1 MCELV
6 TTAHLR
12 SGTRVTDRDR
22 LRTQN
27 GTRQVLALFHGE
39 AGLAP
44 PVQPVVRFA
53 LSSAKAMEALFHI
66 VGCVLAA
73 KPAPEVIDAFAA
85 QMRRER
91 AAVLV
96 KSAQG
101 ATFVRFGASD
111 AKLVA
116 MASEAVRG
124 TAAARLRFGFA
135 VGTREPGGPADEGG
149 LDISTRSIVQA
160 NELAAGA
167 EDGEVLV
174 SPQLAVW
181 LIESGVALR
190 SKQVTLPGGRVLPAC
205 LLDAPAPAVE
215 PGPRAAADPRSNAV
229 NDTRP
234 KARAA
239 GGLAPL
245 SPAAEA
251 KSPGEAPV
259 AAMHRADALGSV
271 FQALMAQAEEIARRQ
286 GELEARQD
294 AVLGKM
300 TLVDE
305 GSVSA
310 RHLSMLESELVAQVA
325 RVETRLEF
333 IDGLERRVGNVQS
346 VIADVERRL
355 SAQLHRRSEVESLK
369 VLCDTL
375 LAQLVE
381 AQPRLEEMATL
392 QGRLLPVASQVASLV
407 QALED
412 SRRASALLESRLG
425 EMDRGAEA
433 LERKIESLAGH
444 EALVQAVKAEMDHL
458 REIGERSRS
467 DLQFVTDRQGDLS
480 QLRIK
485 VEDLL
490 GRVEETD
497 TRIGAIE
504 ARRKMVDEAQ
514 VAVSGITH
522 LLGDIQIKLEL
533 LNEQRMVIEHV
544 GDKVARLDFTVQE
557 AQNTLRALQREREVA
572 ERIEQGIK
580 ALRARS
586 GAGQPT

>member
-1 MCELV
+1 
-6 TTAHLR
+6 
-12 SGTRVTDRDR
+12 
-22 LRTQN
+22 
-27 GTRQVLALFHGE
+27 
-39 AGLAP
+39 
-44 PVQPVVRFA
+44 
-53 LSSAKAMEALFHI
+53 MEALLHI

-73 KPAPEVIDAFAA
+73 KPAPELIEAFVA
-85 QMRRER
+85 QVRRER

-96 KSAQG
+96 RSTQG

-111 AKLVA
+111 ARLVSLA
-116 MASEAVRG
+116 LDAARG
-124 TAAARLRFGFA
+124 TAPVRLRFGFA
-135 VGTREPGGPADEGG
+135 VGTKEPGGAGGEG

-160 NELAAGA
+160 NDLAAGA

-190 SKQVTLPGGRVLPAC
+190 SKQVTLPGGRVVPGCVLEQPA
-205 LLDAPAPAVE
+205 AAGEPGTPAVR
-215 PGPRAAADPRSNAV
+215 PTVDPRVDPRAGAVADV
-229 NDTRP
+229 RP

-245 SPAAEA
+245 SAAPEAPAAAEPPTGA
-251 KSPGEAPV
+251 LQ
-259 AAMHRADALGSV
+259 RADALGGV
-271 FQALMAQAEEIARRQ
+271 FRALLAQAEEIARRQ

-310 RHLSMLESELVAQVA
+310 RHLGEMESELDAQVA
-325 RVETRLEF
+325 RVEARLDF

-381 AQPRLEEMATL
+381 AQPRLEEVAAL
-392 QGRLLPVASQVASLV
+392 QGRLLPMTSQVAALA
-407 QALED
+407 QTLED
-412 SRRASALLESRLG
+412 SQRGLAAFEGRLA
-425 EMDRGAEA
+425 ELDRGAGA
-433 LERKIESLAGH
+433 VERKIDSLGER
-444 EALVQAVKAEMDHL
+444 EAIVQTVKAEVDHL
-458 REIGERSRS
+458 REVSERSRA
-467 DLQFVTDRQGDLS
+467 DLQFVTDRQGDLAA
-480 QLRIK
+480 LRAQ
-485 VEDLL
+485 VDGLL
-490 GRVEETD
+490 GRVDETD
-497 TRIGAIE
+497 GKIGLIE
-504 ARRKMVDEAQ
+504 SRRKMVEEAQ
-514 VAVSGITH
+514 ASVSHMTH
-522 LLGDIQIKLEL
+522 VLGDIQLKLEV
-533 LNEQRMVIEHV
+533 LNEQRVVIEHV
-544 GDKVARLDFTVQE
+544 GDKLARLDFTVQE

-586 GAGQPT
+586 GAGLPT

>member
-1 MCELV
+1 M
-6 TTAHLR
+6 ARPAWHR
-12 SGTRVTDRDR
+12 
-22 LRTQN
+22 
-27 GTRQVLALFHGE
+27 
-39 AGLAP
+39 
-44 PVQPVVRFA
+44 RFN
-53 LSSAKAMEALFHI
+53 LSYASRFPSAKAMEALFHI

-73 KPAPEVIDAFAA
+73 KPAPEVIDAFVA

-135 VGTREPGGPADEGG
+135 VGAREPGGPGDEGG

-205 LLDAPAPAVE
+205 LLEPPSVAVD
-215 PGPRAAADPRSNAV
+215 PSPRAASDARSSIVA
-229 NDTRP
+229 DTRP

-245 SPAAEA
+245 SPAPEVQ
-251 KSPGEAPV
+251 APDEPPAV
-259 AAMHRADALGSV
+259 APHRAAALGSV
-271 FQALMAQAEEIARRQ
+271 FQALLAQAEEIARRQ

-325 RVETRLEF
+325 RVETRLDF

-355 SAQLHRRSEVESLK
+355 SAQLHRRAEVESLK

-381 AQPRLEEMATL
+381 AQPRLEELATM
-392 QGRLLPVASQVASLV
+392 QARLSPMSSQVASLA

-412 SRRASALLESRLG
+412 SRHALALVESRLG
-425 EMDRGAEA
+425 EMGRGAVV
-433 LERKIESLAGH
+433 LERRIESLAEH
-444 EALVQAVKAEMDHL
+444 EALVQTVKAEMDLL
-458 REIGERSRS
+458 REVGERSRA
-467 DLQFVTDRQGDLS
+467 DLQFVTERQGDLA
-480 QLRIK
+480 QLRAK
-485 VEDLL
+485 VEGLL
-490 GRVEETD
+490 GSAEETD
-497 TRIGAIE
+497 AKIGVIE
-504 ARRKMVDEAQ
+504 ARRKMVEDAQ
-514 VAVSGITH
+514 ASVSSITH

-533 LNEQRMVIEHV
+533 LNEQRVVIEHV
-544 GDKVARLDFTVQE
+544 GDKLARLDFTVQE